1 MYISPP
7 NFIRR
12 IFPSLIWTMPETDR
26 VYLTFDDGPT
36 PGVTE
41 WIVDQ
46 LARYDAKATFF
57 CLGKNAEQ
65 HPHLF
70 RMLVDGGHRIGNH
83 TYSHQKGW
91 RMSLERYLED
101 VDFANG
107 LLQTDL
113 FRPPYGRI
121 KPSQAHRLS
130 ERYHIVMWDVLS
142 RDYSHLIS
150 PRTCLHNVT
159 KHVKG
164 GRSSCFT
171 TRSSRSAICGTRCP
185 ARSISCMKGAQVL
198 RDRIVR
204 IMRETSPKRRI
215 VVAVTGASGS
225 LYAASAV
232 RAAGRLPKR
241 STRSR

>member
-121 KPSQAHRLS
+121 KPVAGAPAERAVSYRNVGCAEPRLQS
-130 ERYHIVMWDVLS
+130 SDFAPHLPAQCDEACQGRVDRRVS
-142 RDYSHLIS
+142 RL
-150 PRTCLHNVT
+150 
-159 KHVKG
+159 G
-164 GRSSCFT
+164 
-171 TRSSRSAICGTRCP
+171 
-185 ARSISCMKGAQVL
+185 QV
-198 RDRIVR
+198 V
-204 IMRETSPKRRI
+204 PQF
-215 VVAVTGASGS
+215 
-225 LYAASAV
+225 AV
-232 RAAGRLPKR
+232 RAARTLDFLYERGSSAP
-241 STRSR
+241 

>member
-130 ERYHIVMWDVLS
+130 ERVSYRNVGCADRELQSSDFAPHLPAQCDEACQGRVDRRVS
-142 RDYSHLIS
+142 RL
-150 PRTCLHNVT
+150 
-159 KHVKG
+159 G
-164 GRSSCFT
+164 
-171 TRSSRSAICGTRCP
+171 
-185 ARSISCMKGAQVL
+185 QV
-198 RDRIVR
+198 V
-204 IMRETSPKRRI
+204 PQF
-215 VVAVTGASGS
+215 
-225 LYAASAV
+225 AV
-232 RAAGRLPKR
+232 RAAPHARFPV
-241 STRSR
+241 

>member
-130 ERYHIVMWDVLS
+130 ERYHIVMWDVAPHLPAQCDEACQGRVDRRVS
-142 RDYSHLIS
+142 RL
-150 PRTCLHNVT
+150 
-159 KHVKG
+159 G
-164 GRSSCFT
+164 
-171 TRSSRSAICGTRCP
+171 
-185 ARSISCMKGAQVL
+185 QV
-198 RDRIVR
+198 V
-204 IMRETSPKRRI
+204 PQF
-215 VVAVTGASGS
+215 
-225 LYAASAV
+225 AV
-232 RAAGRLPKR
+232 RATPHARFPV
-241 STRSR
+241 

>member
-164 GRSSCFT
+164 GS
-171 TRSSRSAICGTRCP
+171 
-185 ARSISCMKGAQVL
+185 
-198 RDRIVR
+198 
-204 IMRETSPKRRI
+204 I
-215 VVAVTGASGS
+215 VVFHDSVKSFRNLRYALPRTLDF
-225 LYAASAV
+225 LYE
-232 RAAGRLPKR
+232 RGRKCSVIEL
-241 STRSR
+241 

>member
-70 RMLVDGGHRIGNH
+70 RMLVDRGTPHRQS
-83 TYSHQKGW
+83 YLQSP
-91 RMSLERYLED
+91 ERLED
-101 VDFANG
+101 ESGALFGGCRLRQRAVADRPCSVR
-107 LLQTDL
+107 LTDGSS
-113 FRPPYGRI
+113 RR
-121 KPSQAHRLS
+121 QAHRLS

-164 GRSSCFT
+164 GS
-171 TRSSRSAICGTRCP
+171 
-185 ARSISCMKGAQVL
+185 
-198 RDRIVR
+198 
-204 IMRETSPKRRI
+204 I
-215 VVAVTGASGS
+215 VVFHDSGQVVPQF
-225 LYAASAV
+225 AV
-232 RAAGRLPKR
+232 RATPHARFPV
-241 STRSR
+241 

>member
-130 ERYHIVMWDVLS
+130 ERYHIVMNHWGIFFKVHFQSGDLLCVRYFLRPLADPPS
-142 RDYSHLIS
+142 GYGGLRSFRKSPHLPS
-150 PRTCLHNVT
+150 
-159 KHVKG
+159 
-164 GRSSCFT
+164 
-171 TRSSRSAICGTRCP
+171 
-185 ARSISCMKGAQVL
+185 
-198 RDRIVR
+198 
-204 IMRETSPKRRI
+204 
-215 VVAVTGASGS
+215 
-225 LYAASAV
+225 
-232 RAAGRLPKR
+232 
-241 STRSR
+241 

>member
-130 ERYHIVMWDVLS
+130 ERYHIVMWGCAEPRLQSSDFAPHLPAQCDEACQGRVDRRVS
-142 RDYSHLIS
+142 RL
-150 PRTCLHNVT
+150 
-159 KHVKG
+159 G
-164 GRSSCFT
+164 
-171 TRSSRSAICGTRCP
+171 
-185 ARSISCMKGAQVL
+185 QV
-198 RDRIVR
+198 V
-204 IMRETSPKRRI
+204 PQF
-215 VVAVTGASGS
+215 
-225 LYAASAV
+225 AV
-232 RAAGRLPKR
+232 RAAPHARFPV
-241 STRSR
+241 

>member
-1 MYISPP
+1 M
-7 NFIRR
+7 
-12 IFPSLIWTMPETDR
+12 
-26 VYLTFDDGPT
+26 
-36 PGVTE
+36 TE

-130 ERYHIVMWDVLS
+130 RAVSYRNVGCAE
-142 RDYSHLIS
+142 
-150 PRTCLHNVT
+150 PRLQYLFRPAPACTMRRS
-159 KHVKG
+159 G
-164 GRSSCFT
+164 QGRARSSCFT

-185 ARSISCMKGAQVL
+185 ARSISCMKG
-198 RDRIVR
+198 
-204 IMRETSPKRRI
+204 
-215 VVAVTGASGS
+215 GS
-225 LYAASAV
+225 SA
-232 RAAGRLPKR
+232 P
-241 STRSR
+241 

>member
-1 MYISPP
+1 
-7 NFIRR
+7 
-12 IFPSLIWTMPETDR
+12 
-26 VYLTFDDGPT
+26 
-36 PGVTE
+36 
-41 WIVDQ
+41 
-46 LARYDAKATFF
+46 
-57 CLGKNAEQ
+57 
-65 HPHLF
+65 
-70 RMLVDGGHRIGNH
+70 MLVDGGHRIGNH

-164 GRSSCFT
+164 GS
-171 TRSSRSAICGTRCP
+171 
-185 ARSISCMKGAQVL
+185 
-198 RDRIVR
+198 
-204 IMRETSPKRRI
+204 I
-215 VVAVTGASGS
+215 VVFHDSVKSFRNLRYALPRTLDF
-225 LYAASAV
+225 LYERGLKCSV
-232 RAAGRLPKR
+232 IEL
-241 STRSR
+241 